1 MRMAAD
7 EEENSPQRAQRAQS
21 SQSAE
26 GSAPVALPVEF
37 RNGTKRVYPPL
48 FFKE

>member
-7 EEENSPQRAQRAQS
+7 EEENSPQRAQS
-21 SQSAE
+21 SQRAE

-37 RNGTKRVYPPL
+37 RNGTKQVYPPL

>member
-7 EEENSPQRAQRAQS
+7 EEKNSPQRAQS

-26 GSAPVALPVEF
+26 GSAPFALPVEF